1 MLTNLEKSEGTF
13 PKKISQEVESDI
25 INRLVCCTTPSLRK
39 PIENSLGKT
48 NETGNEEPGLKV
60 ILNFFDRTASFDQCL
75 TKPHG

>member
-39 PIENSLGKT
+39 PIENSGKNKRNRQLRT
-48 NETGNEEPGLKV
+48 RAGVKV

-75 TKPHG
+75 